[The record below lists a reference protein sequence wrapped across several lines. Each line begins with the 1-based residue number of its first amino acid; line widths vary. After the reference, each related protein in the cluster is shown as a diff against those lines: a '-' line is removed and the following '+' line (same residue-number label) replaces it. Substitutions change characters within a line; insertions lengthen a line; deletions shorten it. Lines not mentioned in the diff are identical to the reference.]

1 MKKYKINFTFTIIII
16 LSFILVIICSFFAT
30 HPNLKLKQY
39 SLNALTQIQC
49 NNNATN
55 YIAANN
61 CVYSTSVNENQ
72 FQPLN
77 ESTQFINKDDLTLLI
92 ARIGINRTAFSRG
105 EKEASTYLAS
115 LMEGLNLVH
124 YKEQTSFV
132 KEFSVNKNKSQN
144 IIGVKKAFNESNKYI
159 ILGAHYD
166 NAYSINGN
174 QTNSNGVFDNA
185 SGLLCL
191 ITIMNALNNINLPY
205 NLIYIFYGAEEVGL
219 CGSKNFASSLSAIE
233 KKNILFAL
241 NFDSIG
247 IGEETY
253 FYSGDSNSAYKK
265 IFANTLGIKEMP
277 TIKRLSLL
285 TNFQS
290 FAYTHIGLMSD
301 NATYLKNG
309 IKCTTFFS
317 GNLTHSGSGY
327 IESTHNANIA
337 HTQNDNIDYILSVY
351 PNFLSNIANV
361 ANLTINVLQTENLE
375 DTIKNN
381 NSSLDLFFLNNKV
394 VIGAI
399 FLAGIIILTA
409 IKPRNRTNLSKK

>member
-1 MKKYKINFTFTIIII
+1 
-16 LSFILVIICSFFAT
+16 
-30 HPNLKLKQY
+30 
-39 SLNALTQIQC
+39 
-49 NNNATN
+49 
-55 YIAANN
+55 
-61 CVYSTSVNENQ
+61 
-72 FQPLN
+72 
-77 ESTQFINKDDLTLLI
+77 
-92 ARIGINRTAFSRG
+92 
-105 EKEASTYLAS
+105 
-115 LMEGLNLVH
+115 MEGLNLVH

-219 CGSKNFASSLSAIE
+219 CGSKNFVSSLSAIE

-253 FYSGDSNSAYKK
+253 FYSGDSNNAYKK

-309 IKCTTFFS
+309 IKCTTFFG

-327 IESTHNANIA
+327 IESAHNANIA

-351 PNFLSNIANV
+351 PNFLSNITNV

-375 DTIKNN
+375 ETIKNN
-381 NSSLDLFFLNNKV
+381 NSSLDLFFLNNKA